1 VNAGADI
8 GALDRI
14 AVRTER
20 ARLLP
25 GDPVTRPIRV
35 ASIGECMIELR
46 HLSEARLDLA
56 FGGDTF
62 NTAAYLARLAGDTLA
77 VDYVTA
83 LGDDPYSAA
92 MRAAIAAEGVGTGLI
107 AALPGRLPGLYSIR
121 VDAHGERS
129 FHYWRREAAAR
140 AMFDGASGERLI
152 TALAAHDWFY
162 VSGITLSIL
171 EPPARE
177 TLFAL
182 LADAR
187 ARGARVAFDTNF
199 RPRGWPDRDVARAT
213 MTRALGLAD
222 IALPTFPDEAALFG
236 DADPDATVARMAAL
250 GVPEIVVKNGP
261 DPVRLL
267 SAAGVESVACP
278 PVAEIV
284 DTTAAGDAFNAAYLA
299 ARIGG
304 ATARAAAHAGTRL
317 AGVVIGHRGAVIPRA
332 AMPGPET
339 RGC

>member
-1 VNAGADI
+1 
-8 GALDRI
+8 
-14 AVRTER
+14 
-20 ARLLP
+20 
-25 GDPVTRPIRV
+25 
-35 ASIGECMIELR
+35 MIELR
-46 HLSEARLDLA
+46 HLSEARLELA

-62 NTAAYLARLAGDTLA
+62 NTAAYLARLAGDSIA

-92 MRAAIAAEGVGTGLI
+92 MRAAIAEEGVGTGLI
-107 AALPGRLPGLYSIR
+107 AALPGRLPGLYTIR
-121 VDAHGERS
+121 VDPKGERS

-140 AMFDGASGERLI
+140 AMFDGAQGESLVA
-152 TALAAHDWFY
+152 ALCAYDWLY

-171 EPPARE
+171 DEPARE
-177 TLFAL
+177 RLFTL
-182 LADAR
+182 LAQAR

-213 MTRALGLAD
+213 MTRALGLTD

-236 DADPDATVARMAAL
+236 DVDPDATVARMAAL

-261 DPVRLL
+261 DPVRLRS
-267 SAAGVESVACP
+267 SAGDESVACP

-304 ATARAAAHAGTRL
+304 ATARDAARAGARL
-317 AGVVIGHRGAVIPRA
+317 AGAVIGHRGAVIPRA
-332 AMPGPET
+332 AMPVPGT
-339 RGC
+339 AGC